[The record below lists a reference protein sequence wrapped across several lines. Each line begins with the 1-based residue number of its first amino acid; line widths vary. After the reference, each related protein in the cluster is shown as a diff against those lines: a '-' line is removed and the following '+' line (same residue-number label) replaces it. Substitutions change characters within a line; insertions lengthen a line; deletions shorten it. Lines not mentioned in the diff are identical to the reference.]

1 MQANHG
7 AAYLSCRDD
16 VIALLLKIFT
26 LGLKDAPREDLED
39 MLLALRVLRRDA
51 LPIDLGE
58 VRLHIRG
65 ADWIGAVRLL
75 KRLEWAEKANTASI
89 ALLAGCLFKL
99 NDSEWRR
106 YASKVLRDGGNP
118 AALALVGKFMQ
129 LDETAR
135 PVHEVGG
142 GDELRTRIADVVHR
156 GGGPSAF

>member
-1 MQANHG
+1 MPANHV
-7 AAYLSCRDD
+7 AAYLQCRDD
-16 VIALLLKIFT
+16 VIALLLKIFA

-58 VRLHIRG
+58 VRLHIRN
-65 ADWIGAVRLL
+65 ADWIGAVRIL

-129 LDETAR
+129 IGESSR
-135 PVHEVGG
+135 PVHEVSS

-156 GGGPSAF
+156 SGGPSAF